1 MTGSKVTV
9 SRQMKRHLIDRAEW
23 AKKKAY
29 CPYSELPVGA
39 AVLANGHVFH
49 GCNIEVG
56 GRMGTVHAEMLA
68 VFKAVMSGRTRIDA
82 VATVTDKDE
91 PWAACSLCQHV
102 ISEFVDD
109 TLIICRTEDGWEE
122 YSLSDEM
129 GDAWRPG
136 DSRDNL

>member
-1 MTGSKVTV
+1 MTDSEVVV
-9 SRQMKRHLIDRAEW
+9 SEQMKRHMIDRAEW
-23 AKKKAY
+23 AKENAY
-29 CPYSELPVGA
+29 CPYSEFAVGA
-39 AVLANGHVFH
+39 TVLANGHIFN

-68 VFKAVMSGRTRIDA
+68 TFRAVMDGKTDIDA

-109 TLIICRTEDGWEE
+109 TLIICKVDDGWEE
-122 YSLSDEM
+122 YSLSEQM

-136 DSRDNL
+136 DSR